1 MVVKKKGVQAK
12 AKEAEPT
19 EATQEP
25 EGRAQEQQVEEAR
38 QERTARERVTATIM
52 AKKVTGRGTV
62 RISPLSSKN
71 SSTSQ

>member
-1 MVVKKKGVQAK
+1 MVVKEEGVQAE

-19 EATQEP
+19 EVMQEP

-38 QERTARERVTATIM
+38 RERTARGRVTATIV

-62 RISPLSSKN
+62 RISPPSSKN